1 MTAAGIGWVLVDA
14 TVPAG
19 RPLDDDQFT
28 VTDLDDLVPR
38 CLAAVRGAAGIAA
51 AGGHRIGAIGVCW
64 SPEVEDRSAD
74 LLTALRATGCADVR
88 PVRQVTPA
96 GTAPPAGTATAE
108 TSATDVHALLAELFE
123 GDIDFDAAD
132 CIDDGR
138 VLDCGP
144 AARQLP
150 AYAAA
155 HLVLTN
161 AVPRQ
166 PAAAVRTRREWSLP
180 PLGGRLMTLAGAAA
194 VTAVIA
200 LFAVGSQFG
209 GSELPESA
217 TLANRATLSTPQTS
231 PIVAAQPPA
240 AQPLA
245 APAAPVAPQAA
256 PVAQAA
262 PVRQAAPAVEQ
273 PVAQTVPTAQWVPP
287 VVPDAAPVVAAPE
300 VVTAPEVVAEAVPH
314 VADPAVPLAA
324 PGPDPLLPAAPPTV
338 VPPAPFPLFAPP
350 APVPAAP
357 PLPEPAALPAPE
369 AAPPAAPVEPPPPVP
384 VNPLFGALP

>member
-28 VTDLDDLVPR
+28 VTDLDDLLPR

-64 SPEVEDRSAD
+64 SAEIEDRSAD

-96 GTAPPAGTATAE
+96 GTTPPAATATAE
-108 TSATDVHALLAELFE
+108 TRAADVRALLADLFD

-166 PAAAVRTRREWSLP
+166 PAAAVRPRREWSLP

-231 PIVAAQPPA
+231 PVLAAQPPA

-262 PVRQAAPAVEQ
+262 PVPQAAPAVQE
-273 PVAQTVPTAQWVPP
+273 PVAETAPTVQWVPP
-287 VVPDAAPVVAAPE
+287 VVPDAAPA
-300 VVTAPEVVAEAVPH
+300 VAEPEIVAEGVPH

-324 PGPDPLLPAAPPTV
+324 PGPDPLLPAAPPAPA
-338 VPPAPFPLFAPP
+338 PPAPFPLFAPP
-350 APVPAAP
+350 APAPAAP
-357 PLPEPAALPAPE
+357 LLPAPAALPAPE
-369 AAPPAAPVEPPPPVP
+369 AAPAAVAPVEPPPPPAPAPVP